1 MEAENKLTEK
11 VITSTLEELILEK
24 KWTSEL
30 IEKIEV
36 LLKTNA
42 LTDVS
47 SVYKA
52 FQEISAAKEKTS
64 DD

>member
-11 VITSTLEELILEK
+11 VVTSTLEELILEK
-24 KWTSEL
+24 KWTSKSK
-30 IEKIEV
+30 EKIEV

-42 LTDVS
+42 LTDIS

-52 FQEISAAKEKTS
+52 FQEISAAKERNT